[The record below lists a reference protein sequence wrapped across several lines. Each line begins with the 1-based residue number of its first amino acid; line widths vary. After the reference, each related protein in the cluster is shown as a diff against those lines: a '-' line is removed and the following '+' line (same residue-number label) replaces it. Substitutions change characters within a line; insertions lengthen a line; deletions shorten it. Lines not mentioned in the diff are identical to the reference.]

1 MPQVRPAAKPTTLGH
16 YTLIERIGTGGQ
28 GEVWKAHD
36 DSRGVDIALK
46 VFPPAAARNPAAW
59 GALEREYEIASRLQH
74 PGILQV
80 LAPERVEDVLVLPME
95 LASGGDLRRL
105 RGAGYLEIV
114 PVLLE
119 VAEALEYAHA
129 RGVVHRDLKP
139 GNVLF
144 DSRGRVKVADFGIA
158 ALLPAAGGGAAEQH
172 GGGHSPFSASPEQL
186 RGEPPS
192 AADDIYG
199 LGALAY
205 ELLSGHPPYYPNFEL
220 RRVLTQPVPELEP
233 TRQIPPELGEI
244 VMRMLAKSAAER
256 PGTMQ
261 QVMDELDTTLNATL
275 SFAPEGAEE
284 GAAEDLRSD
293 TIQPSGR
300 EASESRTAVAPAAPA
315 APQAKAAARSEVSA
329 PAAKVGPGEKTEKSH
344 LPHAAVGR
352 TPASSDSGRRPGEP
366 PPAQSPERRPIT
378 PEAAAAT
385 AKAAPNSATDVPPS
399 QSGHS
404 ALSRLV
410 HAFKQGVSGGVPQ
423 DAARAASHE
432 AEQVP
437 PEEAARVSRHRTE
450 RAGSHESKQAP
461 SRETAHVGPH
471 ETAHAAPRDAAQA
484 RSRDAVPHGTIHAAS
499 REPVQAAP
507 RETAHAAS
515 QGAAHTAPHEAEQ
528 AALRE
533 TTHAAPQGGA
543 YATWHEA
550 AHGAPHRDTHVASQ
564 AGADDVYGWHRAEQ
578 PAHVFATSAET
589 VSRDDPFDWETAHP
603 RLRATPLSGRP
614 HVPARTGTRRSS
626 RWPYLLSGLL
636 CGAALI
642 CAATAAALFWL
653 PRQDIAGLQSLLASI
668 ASGAL
673 PKPTAPSASAPA
685 KPAVSPAP
693 AAAPEPQADPA
704 ALGRLNTERADFER
718 RAAALEARGA
728 AAWDAADFSA
738 AQMQAAEANGAA
750 AAGGVPIA
758 LQHMNQAEQLLANVA
773 QRAPQ
778 ALAAELKAGDAA
790 LAAGHQELANQAYA
804 LARRINPN
812 SQRAIDGAR
821 RARMLTGVLPLLS
834 DAQRAESARNY
845 SRAAQDFSQA
855 LSLDPGNAAAK
866 DGLARANAA
875 FGDDNYARSVGAG
888 FAALGAGRLDA
899 AQTDFQQALDFRPQG
914 TEATEG
920 LQRVSA
926 AMKASRIAA
935 LRQQAATL
943 EADEHWRQAV
953 AVYDTALHEDPS
965 LAFARRGKS
974 QDEARAELSESLQQI
989 IDHPDRLAFPA
1000 VRDEAVNLLQE
1011 AREQSPA
1018 GPVLQSQTERLA
1030 ELLPQLNRPVLLNMI
1045 SDNATQVTIPSIGV
1059 FGTFGRREIRLKP
1072 GTYTVIGTRD
1082 GYRAVHQ
1089 EFTVEPGQQTVT
1101 ITVTCSEPI

>member
-1 MPQVRPAAKPTTLGH
+1 M
-16 YTLIERIGTGGQ
+16 
-28 GEVWKAHD
+28 
-36 DSRGVDIALK
+36 
-46 VFPPAAARNPAAW
+46 
-59 GALEREYEIASRLQH
+59 
-74 PGILQV
+74 
-80 LAPERVEDVLVLPME
+80 APE
-95 LASGGDLRRL
+95 A
-105 RGAGYLEIV
+105 
-114 PVLLE
+114 
-119 VAEALEYAHA
+119 
-129 RGVVHRDLKP
+129 
-139 GNVLF
+139 
-144 DSRGRVKVADFGIA
+144 
-158 ALLPAAGGGAAEQH
+158 
-172 GGGHSPFSASPEQL
+172 
-186 RGEPPS
+186 
-192 AADDIYG
+192 
-199 LGALAY
+199 
-205 ELLSGHPPYYPNFEL
+205 
-220 RRVLTQPVPELEP
+220 
-233 TRQIPPELGEI
+233 
-244 VMRMLAKSAAER
+244 
-256 PGTMQ
+256 
-261 QVMDELDTTLNATL
+261 
-275 SFAPEGAEE
+275 
-284 GAAEDLRSD
+284 
-293 TIQPSGR
+293 
-300 EASESRTAVAPAAPA
+300 AAPA
-315 APQAKAAARSEVSA
+315 AKA
-329 PAAKVGPGEKTEKSH
+329 
-344 LPHAAVGR
+344 
-352 TPASSDSGRRPGEP
+352 TP
-366 PPAQSPERRPIT
+366 
-378 PEAAAAT
+378 
-385 AKAAPNSATDVPPS
+385 NLATDVPPP

-410 HAFKQGVSGGVPQ
+410 HAFKQGVTGGVPQ
-423 DAARAASHE
+423 DVARAASHDAEQATPDEAVHASPHRTERAASRETAHAAPQGAEHAASHE
-432 AEQVP
+432 AEQ
-437 PEEAARVSRHRTE
+437 
-450 RAGSHESKQAP
+450 GAP
-461 SRETAHVGPH
+461 
-471 ETAHAAPRDAAQA
+471 
-484 RSRDAVPHGTIHAAS
+484 
-499 REPVQAAP
+499 
-507 RETAHAAS
+507 
-515 QGAAHTAPHEAEQ
+515 
-528 AALRE
+528 RE
-533 TTHAAPQGGA
+533 TTHAAPQGGT

-550 AHGAPHRDTHVASQ
+550 AHGAPHRAAPNAAAHVASQ

-578 PAHVFATSAET
+578 PAHAFATSAET
-589 VSRDDPFDWETAHP
+589 VSRDDLFDWEMAHP
-603 RLRATPLSGRP
+603 RLRATPLSGRR

-653 PRQDIAGLQSLLASI
+653 PRQDIAGLQSLLANI
-668 ASGAL
+668 APAAL

-704 ALGRLNTERADFER
+704 ALGRLNTERADFEK

-888 FAALGAGRLDA
+888 FAALGAGRLDQ

-989 IDHPDRLAFPA
+989 IDHPDRLAFPS

-1011 AREQSPA
+1011 AREQTPA

-1089 EFTVEPGQQTVT
+1089 EFTVEPGQQSVT